1 MRSALIENCEM
12 IGMQKLFIGIYRSE
26 QLVASEEGCS
36 VMGQQSELVY
46 VQQWV
51 NLLSKQLV
59 Y

>member
-1 MRSALIENCEM
+1 M